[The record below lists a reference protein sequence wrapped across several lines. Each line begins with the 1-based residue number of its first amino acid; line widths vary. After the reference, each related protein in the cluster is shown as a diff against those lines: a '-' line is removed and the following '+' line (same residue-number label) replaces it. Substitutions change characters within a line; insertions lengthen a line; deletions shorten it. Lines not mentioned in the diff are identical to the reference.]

1 MTESNDFM
9 IKAKGLTKIF
19 GSRTAVNRVSFNV
32 EKGEIL
38 GFLGPNAAG
47 KTTTMKMLTCFYP
60 PTMGTAIVNGFDVM
74 TDSLGVRRSIGFM
87 PENVPVYLDMTVTE
101 YLNFVARAKGMAH
114 LDINNAIKK
123 TLGRCSLDNV
133 ANQLIRT
140 VSRGY
145 RQRVGLAQAIINEP
159 PVLILDEP
167 TVGLDPE
174 QIKNFRELII
184 SLAGQSTIILSTHI
198 LSEVSLTCN
207 KVCILDHGNLVA
219 ADTPANLESRVQKN
233 IGLRLQI
240 LAPSQNEVMEVL
252 KGLQCITNVVNCG
265 GENIA
270 NSKYPLLTF
279 KVEAPKDS
287 LTARREINHVI
298 NSKNWEIY
306 GIQDERISLEDV
318 FINLVRE
325 YEDEADNNGSSS
337 ADKAN
342 NSPDSKEQKVAEEPS
357 GSESEV
363 PPSPVDSP
371 DTEKKEE
378 EEK

>member
-1 MTESNDFM
+1 MTESKDFM
-9 IKAKGLTKIF
+9 IKAKGLTKMF
-19 GSRTAVNRVSFNV
+19 GKRTAVNKVSFNV

-60 PTMGTAIVNGFDVM
+60 PTMGTAVVNGFDVM

-101 YLNFVARAKGMAH
+101 YLNFVARTKGMAH
-114 LDINNAIKK
+114 LDIDKAIKK
-123 TLGRCSLDNV
+123 TLERCSLENV

-233 IGLRLQI
+233 IGLKIQI
-240 LAPSQNEVMEVL
+240 LAPSQNEVLEVL
-252 KGLQCITNVVNCG
+252 KGLDCVSNVVSCG

-279 KVEAPKDS
+279 TVEAPKDS
-287 LTARREINHVI
+287 LTVRREINHVM
-298 NSKNWEIY
+298 NSKKWEVY

-325 YEDEADNNGSSS
+325 YEKENSSASVNANKAESTVESRAPEETAAQTSS
-337 ADKAN
+337 AD
-342 NSPDSKEQKVAEEPS
+342 SL
-357 GSESEV
+357 
-363 PPSPVDSP
+363 